1 MDKENKRTAY
11 LIVRVNEAE
20 KRAIQDQADKR
31 GLSISAFLRMVAL
44 GGRK

>member
-1 MDKENKRTAY
+1 MDKENKRMAY

-20 KRAIQDQADKR
+20 KQAIKEQADKR

-44 GGRK
+44 GGKK

>member
-20 KRAIQDQADKR
+20 KQVIQDQADKR

-44 GGRK
+44 GVRK

>member
-11 LIVRVNEAE
+11 LIVRVSEAE
-20 KRAIQDQADKR
+20 KQAIKEQADKR
-31 GLSISAFLRMVAL
+31 GLRVGSFLRMVAL